1 VLGSGNG
8 SKLMI
13 MIYSLRN
20 NLSQTLESILPEP
33 QASLA
38 QGIILGI
45 RGNIPSSVK
54 NSFALTGTSH
64 LLAISGLHLSIITG
78 LFLSIGRYL
87 FGRRHNIYAWLTLGT
102 IWFYALLTGMHAPV
116 FRAALMLSLFIFAE
130 ILGRQRSVTTSLAF
144 AVAIMVGINP
154 QILWDASFQLSLLA
168 MLGLIYIAPLLR
180 SAGRN
185 FINILPGMDG
195 AKAAISGFLIDSLA
209 VTLGVIITVWPV
221 IAHYFGVVS
230 LVSPLATLLTLP
242 ALPAIIV
249 TGILAALL
257 GIIIPVAGQITGWF
271 TWLSTSYLL
280 LIVNGLSN
288 TPFSSANTGAIDYK
302 FIIAYYLLLAT
313 LVWITTRYE
322 KWKDCMHKV
331 YGLIAKLPARLVISF
346 LLVTSILASLFAFTM
361 PDNNLH
367 VSLLDVGQGDAILIQ
382 TPDHQDILI
391 DGGPDTQAL
400 NLALGKKLPFW
411 DRRIDLVVLT
421 HIHADHIT
429 GLIEVLNRYSVGQ
442 VLYPET
448 DSDSP
453 LYIEFLNVI
462 DRKNIK
468 SARAQAGQVI
478 DLGNDEI
485 VIDVLNPQ
493 IPPLSGT
500 PSDIDNNG
508 VVLRLNYNDVSFLF
522 TADIF
527 SDAEYE
533 LLSESSGLH
542 STVLKVGHHGS
553 DSSTTGAFLATV
565 SPQIAVVSAGAD
577 NRFGHPDGE
586 VIERLENKLGKD
598 NVYRTDINGTIEF
611 ITDGERL
618 WVRTER

>member
-1 VLGSGNG
+1 
-8 SKLMI
+8 M
-13 MIYSLRN
+13 
-20 NLSQTLESILPEP
+20 
-33 QASLA
+33 
-38 QGIILGI
+38 
-45 RGNIPSSVK
+45 
-54 NSFALTGTSH
+54 
-64 LLAISGLHLSIITG
+64 
-78 LFLSIGRYL
+78 
-87 FGRRHNIYAWLTLGT
+87 
-102 IWFYALLTGMHAPV
+102 
-116 FRAALMLSLFIFAE
+116 
-130 ILGRQRSVTTSLAF
+130 
-144 AVAIMVGINP
+144 
-154 QILWDASFQLSLLA
+154 
-168 MLGLIYIAPLLR
+168 
-180 SAGRN
+180 
-185 FINILPGMDG
+185 
-195 AKAAISGFLIDSLA
+195 
-209 VTLGVIITVWPV
+209 
-221 IAHYFGVVS
+221 
-230 LVSPLATLLTLP
+230 
-242 ALPAIIV
+242 
-249 TGILAALL
+249 
-257 GIIIPVAGQITGWF
+257 IIPVAGQITGWF

-302 FIIAYYLLLAT
+302 FIIAYYLLLAM

-331 YGLIAKLPARLVISF
+331 YGLISKLPARLVIPF
-346 LLVTSILASLFAFTM
+346 LLVTAILASLFAFTM
-361 PDNNLH
+361 PDNKLH
-367 VSLLDVGQGDAILIQ
+367 VSLLDIGQGDAILIQ

-462 DRKNIK
+462 DRKNIN
-468 SARAQAGQVI
+468 ATRAQAGQVI
-478 DLGNDEI
+478 ELGNDAI
-485 VIDVLNPQ
+485 TIDVLNPQ

-500 PSDIDNNG
+500 SSDIDNNG

-533 LLSESSGLH
+533 LLSENRGLR

-553 DSSTTGAFLATV
+553 DSSTTGAFLTTV
-565 SPQIAVVSAGAD
+565 SPQIAVISAGAD
-577 NRFGHPDGE
+577 NRFGHPDDE

-598 NVYRTDINGTIEF
+598 NIYRTDINGTIEF

-618 WVRTER
+618 WVNTE